1 METKVRPRP
10 LKVTMSWRKWTQDV
24 VAEGFHDAEIDGHQ
38 FVDKV
43 ARRFGVVRDHHAA
56 LKEPRGGERRLVG
69 VHGAKRVA
77 IEGVG
82 VESLFD
88 RSDDARHVPQQRG

>member
-1 METKVRPRP
+1 MLEPIEKWTRAGLDEDGRDEERGGERHGDQGASETLEGDDVLEER
-10 LKVTMSWRKWTQDV
+10 TQDV

-43 ARRFGVVRDHHAA
+43 ARWFGVERDHHAA

-69 VHGAKRVA
+69 VH
-77 IEGVG
+77 
-82 VESLFD
+82 
-88 RSDDARHVPQQRG
+88 